1 MIARATRMTRK
12 ARQSFAVQGR
22 QADTEELWP
31 ILALVGVL
39 LLAIAT
45 YFFGLDSLQIPKNG
59 DEFPYAHITR
69 LTADSGH
76 LLPLQSTLDNMR
88 NTKPP
93 MLFWQG
99 VFSTHWAQQ
108 WTLWNLRYPNVLYTL
123 ATALLVGLLG
133 WKCSQ
138 RNMATGLLAAI
149 LWLGFFSTYR
159 YGRPFL
165 TNAGETFWL
174 FLPFFL
180 LLYRGK
186 RAFDSAW
193 GMPLIIGLSV
203 GIGLL
208 YKSFALL
215 LPVGLGLAFWYWR
228 HRHYRPAEFLRRDF
242 YKLILIGLLSLSVF
256 ALWFVFDPDPQSI
269 WQEFVIGENAGKFD
283 PHGPSYLAKMFWG
296 DGSIWVLATGYALNA
311 GLLAIVV
318 LAVMALAVWR
328 LFRRNDLSDDE
339 IYLWWWVLILFL
351 VFCFP
356 SQRSSRYLLEAM
368 PALAVLI
375 ALVWFRLS
383 RWVLFAT
390 TLICTLVI
398 AAIGY
403 LGWLL
408 QHDVGQTIYSATD
421 AVLLVIMLAALALA
435 LLLPRLLPWLTL
447 PAVFA
452 SYIALTGFL
461 SVFDGP
467 MGRYKE
473 STQWQVAGQ
482 TVWVPYNFN
491 AAYEQYRFLLP
502 GTDVRGYRDDAGI
515 PLHILRERYPL
526 LIIQQPLD
534 KPVCSDCRVLG
545 ERLEL
550 RGRQSDAEIKA
561 MLGGE
566 VARHLFLR
574 ELLIDNRGLSKP

>member
-1 MIARATRMTRK
+1 MTRK
-12 ARQSFAVQGR
+12 AATRSVSRLGEAGIDSFWA
-22 QADTEELWP
+22 
-31 ILALVGVL
+31 ILVLVGVFA
-39 LLAIAT
+39 LAVVT
-45 YFFGLDSLQIPKNG
+45 YFFGLDSLHIPKNG

-69 LTADSGH
+69 LTAESGH
-76 LLPLQSTLDNMR
+76 LLPLQSTLENMR

-99 VFSTHWAQQ
+99 VLSTYWGQE
-108 WTLWNLRYPNVLYTL
+108 WTLWHLRYPNVLYTL
-123 ATALLVGLLG
+123 ATAVLVGLLG
-133 WKCSQ
+133 WKCGQ
-138 RNMATGLLAAI
+138 RKIRTGLLAAV
-149 LWLGFFSTYR
+149 LWLAFFSTYR
-159 YGRPFL
+159 FGRPFL
-165 TNAGETFWL
+165 TNAGEIFWL

-180 LLYRGK
+180 LLYQGK
-186 RAFDSAW
+186 KAFDSAW
-193 GMPLIIGLSV
+193 GVPFIMGISI

-228 HRHYRPAEFLRRDF
+228 CRHYRPGEFLKRDV
-242 YKLILIGLLSLSVF
+242 YKLILIALLSLGIF
-256 ALWFVFDPDPQSI
+256 ALWFALDPDPQAI
-269 WQEFVIGENAGKFD
+269 WNEFVIGENAGKFD

-311 GLLAIVV
+311 GLLAVVVIATMV
-318 LAVMALAVWR
+318 LALWR
-328 LFRRNDLSDDE
+328 VFRHNDLSDDE
-339 IYLWWWVLILFL
+339 KYLWWWVLILFA

-368 PALAVLI
+368 PAFAVLI

-383 RWVLFAT
+383 RWILFIT
-390 TLICTLVI
+390 TLICTVAI

-408 QHDVGQTIYSATD
+408 QHDVGQPIYSTTL
-421 AVLLVIMLAALALA
+421 AVVLVIVLATLALT
-435 LLLPRLLPWLTL
+435 LLIPRLLPWLTL

-452 SYIALTGFL
+452 AYLALTGFL
-461 SVFDGP
+461 GVFDGP
-467 MGRYKE
+467 KGRY
-473 STQWQVAGQ
+473 SIATQKQVVGQ

-491 AAYEQYRFLLP
+491 AAYEQYQFLLP
-502 GTDVRGYRDDAGI
+502 GANIRGYRDDAGI

-534 KPVCSDCRVLG
+534 KPACSDCRVLG

-550 RGRQSDAEIKA
+550 RGRQSDDEIKA
-561 MLGGE
+561 MLHGA
-566 VARHLFLR
+566 VAQHLFLR
-574 ELLIDNRGLSKP
+574 ETLIDNRGNPH

>member
-1 MIARATRMTRK
+1 MPSKTRRAPTQRSLSLTGQTRHSLW
-12 ARQSFAVQGR
+12 AILGLCAV
-22 QADTEELWP
+22 
-31 ILALVGVL
+31 LVMAVG
-39 LLAIAT
+39 A

-69 LTADSGH
+69 LTAESGH

-93 MLFWQG
+93 LLFWQG
-99 VFSTHWAQQ
+99 VLSTNWGHAWS
-108 WTLWNLRYPNVLYTL
+108 LWNLRVPNVLYTL

-138 RNMATGLLAAI
+138 RNVVTGLLAAL

-159 YGRPFL
+159 FGRPFL
-165 TNAGETFWL
+165 TNAGEIFWL

-180 LLYRGK
+180 LLFRGK
-186 RAFDSAW
+186 KAFDSSW
-193 GMPLIIGLSV
+193 GTPLVIGLAV

-228 HRHYRPAEFLRRDF
+228 YRHYRPGEFLRRDV
-242 YKLILIGLLSLSVF
+242 YKLMLIALLSLGIF
-256 ALWFVFDPDPQSI
+256 ALWFVLDPDPQAV
-269 WQEFVIGENAGKFD
+269 WNEFVIGENAGKFD

-318 LAVMALAVWR
+318 LATMGLGLWR
-328 LFRRNDLSDDE
+328 LFRHADLSDDE
-339 IYLWWWVLILFL
+339 KFLWWWVLILFV

-383 RWVLFAT
+383 RWALFAT

-398 AAIGY
+398 GAIGY

-408 QHDVGQTIYSATD
+408 QHDVGQPLYTGTE
-421 AVLLVIMLAALALA
+421 AVLVVIMLAALTLS
-435 LLLPRLLPWLTL
+435 LLIPHLLPWLTL
-447 PAVFA
+447 PGVFA
-452 SYIALTGFL
+452 AYLTLTGFL

-467 MGRYKE
+467 LGRYKE
-473 STQWQVAGQ
+473 SVQWQTAGQ

-502 GTDVRGYRDDAGI
+502 GADIRGYRSDAGM

-526 LIIQQPLD
+526 LIVQQPLD
-534 KPVCSDCRVLG
+534 TPVCSDCRILG

-561 MLGGE
+561 MLHGE

-574 ELLIDNRGLSKP
+574 ELLIDNRPKAKP

>member
-1 MIARATRMTRK
+1 MTGSARISTRESLPRW
-12 ARQSFAVQGR
+12 AW
-22 QADTEELWP
+22 LWW
-31 ILALVGVL
+31 LLVI

-69 LTADSGH
+69 LTAESGH
-76 LLPLQSTLDNMR
+76 WLPLQSTLEHMR

-93 MLFWQG
+93 LLFWQG
-99 VFSTHWAQQ
+99 ILSTHWGLD
-108 WTLWNLRYPNVLYTL
+108 WTLWQLRFPNVLYTL
-123 ATALLVGLLG
+123 ATAVLIALLG
-133 WKCSQ
+133 WKIDNHRFS
-138 RNMATGLLAAI
+138 TGLLAAA
-149 LWLGFFSTYR
+149 LWLAFFSTYR
-159 YGRPFL
+159 FGRPFL
-165 TNAGETFWL
+165 TNAGEVFWL

-186 RAFDSAW
+186 RAFDSRGW
-193 GMPLIIGLSV
+193 MPCLIGICI

-215 LPVGLGLAFWYWR
+215 LPVGVGLSFWYWR
-228 HRHYRPAEFLRRDF
+228 QRHYRLGEFLKRDL
-242 YKLILIGLLSLSVF
+242 YKLILIALIALGIF
-256 ALWFVFDPDPQSI
+256 ALWFALDPNPQAI
-269 WQEFVIGENAGKFD
+269 WDEFVVGENAGKFD

-296 DGSIWVLATGYALNA
+296 DGSIWVLATGYAVNA
-311 GLLAIVV
+311 GLLALVV
-318 LAVMALAVWR
+318 FATILLAL
-328 LFRRNDLSDDE
+328 RRATQRDLGEDE
-339 IYLWWWVLILFL
+339 RALWWWVLILFL
-351 VFCFP
+351 VFCLP

-368 PALAVLI
+368 PALAILI
-375 ALVWFRLS
+375 ALVWFKLS
-383 RWVLFAT
+383 RWILFAT
-390 TLICTLVI
+390 TLICTLAI

-408 QHDVGQTIYSATD
+408 QHDVGQALYSGTE
-421 AVLLVIMLAALALA
+421 AVLVVIVLAALTLS
-435 LLLPRLLPWLTL
+435 LLIPRLLPWLTL
-447 PAVFA
+447 PGVFA
-452 SYIALTGFL
+452 AYLTLTGFL

-473 STQWQVAGQ
+473 SVQWQLAGQ

-502 GTDVRGYRDDAGI
+502 GADIQGYRDDTGT
-515 PLHILRERYPL
+515 PLNLLRQHYPL

-534 KPVCSDCRVLG
+534 APICTDCKILG

-550 RGRQSDAEIKA
+550 RGRQSDEEIKS
-561 MLGGE
+561 MLRGE

-574 ELLIDNRGLSKP
+574 ELLIDNRQTVQQN

>member
-1 MIARATRMTRK
+1 MAVNPIRMTRK
-12 ARQSFAVQGR
+12 ATRLSASRSRESG
-22 QADTEELWP
+22 ADTFWT
-31 ILALVGVL
+31 ILGLIAVVVLAVG
-39 LLAIAT
+39 T
-45 YFFGLDSLQIPKNG
+45 YFFGLDSLHIPKNG

-69 LTADSGH
+69 LTAESGH
-76 LLPLQSTLDNMR
+76 LLPLQSTLENMR

-99 VFSTHWAQQ
+99 VLSTHWGQD
-108 WTLWNLRYPNVLYTL
+108 WTLWQLRYPNVLYTL
-123 ATALLVGLLG
+123 ATAILVGLLG
-133 WKCSQ
+133 WKCGQ
-138 RNMATGLLAAI
+138 RRVTTGLLAAA
-149 LWLGFFSTYR
+149 LWLAFFSTYR
-159 YGRPFL
+159 FGRPFL
-165 TNAGETFWL
+165 TNAGEIFWL

-180 LLYRGK
+180 LLYQGK
-186 RAFDSAW
+186 KAFDSAW
-193 GMPLIIGLSV
+193 GIPFIIGASI

-228 HRHYRPAEFLRRDF
+228 SRHYRPGEFLKRDV
-242 YKLILIGLLSLSVF
+242 YKLILMALLSLGIF
-256 ALWFVFDPDPQSI
+256 ALWFALDPDPQAI
-269 WQEFVIGENAGKFD
+269 WNEFVIGENAGKFD
-283 PHGPSYLAKMFWG
+283 PHGPSYLSKMFWG

-311 GLLAIVV
+311 GLLAVV
-318 LAVMALAVWR
+318 VIATMVFALWR
-328 LFRRNDLSDDE
+328 VFRHKDLSDDE
-339 IYLWWWVLILFL
+339 KYLWWWVLILFV

-383 RWVLFAT
+383 RWILFVT
-390 TLICTLVI
+390 TLICTI
-398 AAIGY
+398 AIGAIGY

-408 QHDVGQTIYSATD
+408 QHDVGQPIYSATL
-421 AVLLVIMLAALALA
+421 AVVWVIVLATLTLSLLI
-435 LLLPRLLPWLTL
+435 PRLLPWLTL

-452 SYIALTGFL
+452 AYLTLTSFL
-461 SVFDGP
+461 GVFDGP
-467 MGRYKE
+467 KGRYTQ
-473 STQWQVAGQ
+473 STQKQVAGQ

-502 GTDVRGYRDDAGI
+502 GTNIRGYRDDAGI

-534 KPVCSDCRVLG
+534 QPVCADCRILG

-550 RGRQSDAEIKA
+550 RGRQSDEEIKA
-561 MLGGE
+561 MLRGE

-574 ELLIDNRGLSKP
+574 EFLIDNRPVAH

>member
-1 MIARATRMTRK
+1 MSRPSKTPVKRSAQLPLAPHSPLVKPWMIMWGLAMLVL
-12 ARQSFAVQGR
+12 AVF
-22 QADTEELWP
+22 
-31 ILALVGVL
+31 
-39 LLAIAT
+39 T
-45 YFFGLDSLQIPKNG
+45 YFFGLEGLHIPKNG

-76 LLPLQSTLDNMR
+76 WLPLQSTLDNMR

-99 VFSTHWAQQ
+99 ILSTGWGHD
-108 WTLWNLRYPNVLYTL
+108 WTLWQLRYPNVLYTF

-133 WKCSQ
+133 WKISQ
-138 RNMATGLLAAI
+138 RNILTGILAA
-149 LWLGFFSTYR
+149 LVWLAFFSSYR
-159 YGRPFL
+159 FGRPFL
-165 TNAGETFWL
+165 TNAGEVFWL
-174 FLPFFL
+174 FMPFFVL
-180 LLYRGK
+180 LMGGRK
-186 RAFDSAW
+186 SFESHWAIPCFIA
-193 GMPLIIGLSV
+193 ISV

-215 LPVGLGLAFWYWR
+215 LPIGLGLAFWYLR
-228 HRHYRPAEFLRRDF
+228 YRHYRIGEFLRRDLA
-242 YKLILIGLLSLSVF
+242 KLILIALLSLTIF
-256 ALWFVFDPDPQSI
+256 GLWFIFDPDPKSV

-283 PHGPSYLAKMFWG
+283 PHGPSYLSKMFWG
-296 DGSIWVLATGYALNA
+296 DGSIWTLLPGYGINA
-311 GLLAIVV
+311 GLLALVV
-318 LAVMALAVWR
+318 FGVMALTLWR
-328 LFRRNDLSDDE
+328 LFRHRDLSDE
-339 IYLWWWVLILFL
+339 EKFLWWWVLILFL

-383 RWVLFAT
+383 RWLLFAT

-398 AAIGY
+398 SAISY
-403 LGWLL
+403 LAWLL
-408 QHDVGQTIYSATD
+408 QHDTAQSLYTATEGVLVIIIL
-421 AVLLVIMLAALALA
+421 AVLLLA
-435 LLLPRLLPWLTL
+435 LLIPRLLAWVTL

-452 SYIALTGFL
+452 AYITLTGFI

-467 MGRYKE
+467 MGRYKTE
-473 STQWQVAGQ
+473 TQWQLAGQ

-502 GTDVRGYRDDAGI
+502 GADVRGYRSDGNI
-515 PLHILRERYPL
+515 PLHLLRQQYPV
-526 LIIQQPLD
+526 LIVQQPLD
-534 KPVCSDCRVLG
+534 APICTDCKILG

-550 RGRQSDAEIKA
+550 KGRQSDEEIKA
-561 MLGGE
+561 MLKGE

-574 ELLIDNRGLSKP
+574 ELLIDNRAPTQ

>member
-1 MIARATRMTRK
+1 MTRK
-12 ARQSFAVQGR
+12 AVRSHTMRISADSQS
-22 QADTEELWP
+22 LWA
-31 ILALVGVL
+31 IITLVAVL
-39 LLAIAT
+39 LLAIAS

-99 VFSTHWAQQ
+99 VLSTHWGHE

-123 ATALLVGLLG
+123 ATALLIGLLG

-138 RNMATGLLAAI
+138 RNVVAGLLAAI

-159 YGRPFL
+159 FGRPFL
-165 TNAGETFWL
+165 TNAGEIFWL

-186 RAFDSAW
+186 HGFDSPW
-193 GMPLIIGLSV
+193 GMPLLIGIST

-228 HRHYRPAEFLRRDF
+228 YRHYRPGEFLRRDA
-242 YKLILIGLLSLSVF
+242 YKLILIALVSLGIF
-256 ALWFVFDPDPQSI
+256 ALWLLLDPDPQSI
-269 WQEFVIGENAGKFD
+269 WNEFVIGENAGKFD
-283 PHGPSYLAKMFWG
+283 PHGSSYLSKMFWG

-311 GLLAIVV
+311 GLLALIV
-318 LAVMALAVWR
+318 LATMGDALWR
-328 LFRRNDLSDDE
+328 LIRLRDFSDDE
-339 IYLWWWVLILFL
+339 KYLWWWVLILFV

-375 ALVWFRLS
+375 ALVWFRLN

-390 TLICTLVI
+390 TLICTIAI

-408 QHDVGQTIYSATD
+408 QHDVGRPVYSATE
-421 AVLLVIMLAALALA
+421 AILLVIILAALMLS

-447 PAVFA
+447 PGIFA
-452 SYIALTGFL
+452 AYLTLTGFL

-473 STQWQVAGQ
+473 NVQRQVAGQ

-502 GTDVRGYRDDAGI
+502 GADIRGYRDDAGI

-534 KPVCSDCRVLG
+534 TPVCTDCRILG

-550 RGRQSDAEIKA
+550 RGRQNDTEIKA
-561 MLGGE
+561 MLHGE
-566 VARHLFLR
+566 VARHLFMR
-574 ELLIDNRGLSKP
+574 EILIDNRPAAKNRD

>member
-1 MIARATRMTRK
+1 MSRSSKIPVRGSA
-12 ARQSFAVQGR
+12 Q
-22 QADTEELWP
+22 
-31 ILALVGVL
+31 LALAPHRQTLKPWMLIWG
-39 LLAIAT
+39 LAMLALAVFT
-45 YFFGLDSLQIPKNG
+45 YVFGLEGLHIPKNG

-76 LLPLQSTLDNMR
+76 WLPLQSTLDNMR

-99 VFSTHWAQQ
+99 ILSTNWGHD
-108 WTLWNLRYPNVLYTL
+108 WTLWQLRYPNVLYTF
-123 ATALLVGLLG
+123 ATALLVGVLG
-133 WKCSQ
+133 WKVSQ
-138 RNMATGLLAAI
+138 RNILTGILAA
-149 LWLGFFSTYR
+149 LVWLAFFSTYR
-159 YGRPFL
+159 FGRPFL
-165 TNAGETFWL
+165 TNAGEVFWL
-174 FLPFFL
+174 FMPFFML
-180 LLYRGK
+180 LMGGRK
-186 RAFDSAW
+186 SFESHW
-193 GMPLIIGLSV
+193 GVPCFIAISV

-215 LPVGLGLAFWYWR
+215 LPIGLGLAFWYLR
-228 HRHYRPAEFLRRDF
+228 YRQYRIGEFLRRDLA
-242 YKLILIGLLSLSVF
+242 KLILIALLSLAIF
-256 ALWFVFDPDPQSI
+256 GLWFVFDPDPKSV

-296 DGSIWVLATGYALNA
+296 DGSIWTLLPGYGINA
-311 GLLAIVV
+311 GLLALVV
-318 LAVMALAVWR
+318 FGVMALTLWR
-328 LFRRNDLSDDE
+328 LLRHRDLSDDE
-339 IYLWWWVLILFL
+339 KFLWWWVLILFL

-383 RWVLFAT
+383 RWLLFAT

-398 AAIGY
+398 SAISY
-403 LGWLL
+403 LAWLL
-408 QHDVGQTIYSATD
+408 QHDTAQPLYTPTEGVLVIIIL
-421 AVLLVIMLAALALA
+421 AVLMLA
-435 LLLPRLLPWLTL
+435 LLIPRLLAWVTL

-452 SYIALTGFL
+452 SYLTLTGFI

-467 MGRYKE
+467 MGRYKTE
-473 STQWQVAGQ
+473 TQWQLAGQ

-502 GTDVRGYRDDAGI
+502 GADIRGYRSDGNI
-515 PLHILRERYPL
+515 PVHLLRQQYPV
-526 LIIQQPLD
+526 LIVQQPLD
-534 KPVCSDCRVLG
+534 SPICTDCKILG

-550 RGRQSDAEIKA
+550 KGRQTDEEIKA
-561 MLGGE
+561 MLKGE

-574 ELLIDNRGLSKP
+574 ELLIDNRAPTQ

>member
-1 MIARATRMTRK
+1 MTRK
-12 ARQSFAVQGR
+12 LNRPRTADHHDPGR
-22 QADTEELWP
+22 PSLWA
-31 ILALVGVL
+31 IVMLSVVL
-39 LLAIAT
+39 LLAIAS

-93 MLFWQG
+93 LLFWQG
-99 VFSTHWAQQ
+99 IFSTHWGHE

-123 ATALLVGLLG
+123 ATAVLVGLLG

-138 RNMATGLLAAI
+138 RHVVTGLLAAI

-165 TNAGETFWL
+165 TNAGEIFWL

-180 LLYRGK
+180 LLFRGK
-186 RAFDSAW
+186 KSFDSPWAI
-193 GMPLIIGLSV
+193 PLLIGISV
-203 GIGLL
+203 GLGLL

-228 HRHYRPAEFLRRDF
+228 YRHYRPAEFLRRDV
-242 YKLILIGLLSLSVF
+242 YKLLLIALLSLGIF
-256 ALWFVFDPDPQSI
+256 ALWFALDPDPQSI
-269 WQEFVIGENAGKFD
+269 WNEFVIGENAGKFD
-283 PHGPSYLAKMFWG
+283 PHGASYLSKMFWG
-296 DGSIWVLATGYALNA
+296 NGSIWVLATGYALNA
-311 GLLAIVV
+311 GLLAIIVFATMG
-318 LAVMALAVWR
+318 LALWR
-328 LFRRNDLSDDE
+328 AFRHGDLSDDE
-339 IYLWWWVLILFL
+339 KFLWWWVLILFV

-375 ALVWFRLS
+375 ALVWFRLN
-383 RWVLFAT
+383 RWVLFTT
-390 TLICTLVI
+390 TLICTLTI
-398 AAIGY
+398 AAVGY

-408 QHDVGQTIYSATD
+408 QHDVGHPVYSATD
-421 AVLLVIMLAALALA
+421 AVLLVIILAALTLA

-452 SYIALTGFL
+452 AYLTLTGFL

-473 STQWQVAGQ
+473 NIQWRMVGQ

-502 GTDVRGYRDDAGI
+502 GADIRGYRDDAGI

-526 LIIQQPLD
+526 LILQQPLD
-534 KPVCSDCRVLG
+534 APTCTDCRILG

-561 MLGGE
+561 MLQGD

-574 ELLIDNRGLSKP
+574 ELLIDNRPKTAP

>member
-1 MIARATRMTRK
+1 MTRK
-12 ARQSFAVQGR
+12 HTRSLTAQTRHGG
-22 QADTEELWP
+22 TEPLWP
-31 ILALVGVL
+31 ILVLSAALV
-39 LLAIAT
+39 LAIVA
-45 YFFGLDSLQIPKNG
+45 YFFGLESLQIPKNG

-99 VFSTHWAQQ
+99 VFSTHWGHE

-123 ATALLVGLLG
+123 ATAVLVGLLG
-133 WKCSQ
+133 WKCDQ
-138 RNMATGLLAAI
+138 RKISTGLLAAT
-149 LWLGFFSTYR
+149 LWLAFFSTYR

-165 TNAGETFWL
+165 TNAGEIFWL

-180 LLYRGK
+180 LLFRGK
-186 RAFDSAW
+186 RSFDSAW
-193 GMPLIIGLSV
+193 GVPLIIGLSV

-228 HRHYRPAEFLRRDF
+228 HRHYHPGEFLRRDV
-242 YKLILIGLLSLSVF
+242 YKLILIALLSLGIF
-256 ALWFVFDPDPQSI
+256 ALWFVLDPDPKSV
-269 WQEFVIGENAGKFD
+269 WNEFVIGENAGKFD

-311 GLLAIVV
+311 GLLAVVV
-318 LAVMALAVWR
+318 LAVMGLALWR
-328 LFRRNDLSDDE
+328 LFRRNDLGDDE
-339 IYLWWWVLILFL
+339 KFLWWWLLILFV

-383 RWVLFAT
+383 RWVLFIT
-390 TLICTLVI
+390 TLICTIVI

-408 QHDVGQTIYSATD
+408 QHDVGQTVFSTTD
-421 AVLLVIMLAALALA
+421 TVLLVIILAALLLS

-452 SYIALTGFL
+452 AYLTLTGFL
-461 SVFDGP
+461 GVFDGP

-473 STQWQVAGQ
+473 STLWEVAGQ
-482 TVWVPYNFN
+482 RVWVPYNFN

-502 GTDVRGYRDDAGI
+502 GADIRGYRDDAGI
-515 PLHILRERYPL
+515 PLTILRERYPL

-534 KPVCSDCRVLG
+534 KLVCSNCRILG

-550 RGRQSDAEIKA
+550 RGRQSDAEIRA
-561 MLGGE
+561 MLQGD

-574 ELLIDNRGLSKP
+574 EVLIDNRAPEKP

>member
-1 MIARATRMTRK
+1 MTRK
-12 ARQSFAVQGR
+12 SSATNSRQPRLKLEQRSASLSSSP
-22 QADTEELWP
+22 AAILWG
-31 ILALVGVL
+31 IAVL
-39 LLAIAT
+39 LLAIGT

-59 DEFPYAHITR
+59 DEFPYAHIAR

-76 LLPLQSTLDNMR
+76 WLPLQSTLDNMR

-99 VFSTHWAQQ
+99 ILSTHWGQD
-108 WTLWNLRYPNVLYTL
+108 WTLWQLRYPNVLYTL

-133 WKCSQ
+133 WKISGKHI
-138 RNMATGLLAAI
+138 ATGLIAAI
-149 LWLGFFSTYR
+149 TWLAFFSTYR
-159 YGRPFL
+159 FGRPFL
-165 TNAGETFWL
+165 TNAGEVFWL
-174 FLPFFL
+174 FMPFFIL
-180 LLYRGK
+180 LFGGK
-186 RAFDSAW
+186 QSFESSW
-193 GMPLIIGLSV
+193 KVPLSMGIAI

-215 LPVGLGLAFWYWR
+215 LPVGVGLAFWYLR
-228 HRHYRPAEFLRRDF
+228 YRHYRPWEFFKRDT
-242 YKLILIGLLSLSVF
+242 YKLILIALLSLGIF
-256 ALWFVFDPDPQSI
+256 ALWFVFDPDPQSV
-269 WQEFVIGENAGKFD
+269 WNEFVIGENAGKFD
-283 PHGPSYLAKMFWG
+283 PHGPSYLSKMFWG
-296 DGSIWVLATGYALNA
+296 DGSIWTLIPGYGINA

-318 LAVMALAVWR
+318 FGTMGLAIWR
-328 LFRRNDLSDDE
+328 LFRHNDLSNDE
-339 IYLWWWVLILFL
+339 KYLWWWVLILFV

-375 ALVWFRLS
+375 ALVWHRLN
-383 RWVLFAT
+383 RWLLFAT
-390 TLICTLVI
+390 TLICTIAI

-408 QHDVGQTIYSATD
+408 QKDVGQTLYSGTEG
-421 AVLLVIMLAALALA
+421 VLLVIVLCALVLS
-435 LLLPRLLPWLTL
+435 LLIPRLLAWVTL

-452 SYIALTGFL
+452 AYLSLTGFL

-473 STQWQVAGQ
+473 SAQWTVAGQ

-502 GTDVRGYRDDAGI
+502 GANIQGYRSDTDT
-515 PLHILRERYPL
+515 PLHLLREHYPL
-526 LIIQQPLD
+526 LIVQQPLD
-534 KPVCSDCRVLG
+534 VPICTDCKILG

-550 RGRQSDAEIKA
+550 KGRQSDEEIKA
-561 MLGGE
+561 MLKGE
-566 VARHLFLR
+566 VAKHLFLR
-574 ELLIDNRGLSKP
+574 ELLIDNRKP

>member
-1 MIARATRMTRK
+1 MMRK
-12 ARQSFAVQGR
+12 SSRSVASQSR
-22 QADTEELWP
+22 QAGTDSLWS
-31 ILALVGVL
+31 ILLLCAAL
-39 LLAIAT
+39 LLAIVA

-99 VFSTHWAQQ
+99 VLSSHWGHE

-123 ATALLVGLLG
+123 ATAVLVGLLG
-133 WKCSQ
+133 WKCAQ
-138 RNMATGLLAAI
+138 RHITTGLLAAT
-149 LWLGFFSTYR
+149 LWLAFFSTYR

-165 TNAGETFWL
+165 TNAGEIFWL

-180 LLYRGK
+180 LLFRGK
-186 RAFDSAW
+186 KAFESAW
-193 GMPLIIGLSV
+193 GVPLIIGLSV

-228 HRHYRPAEFLRRDF
+228 HRHYRPGEFLRRDV
-242 YKLILIGLLSLSVF
+242 YKLLLIALVSLGIF
-256 ALWFVFDPDPQSI
+256 ALWFALDPDPQAI
-269 WQEFVIGENAGKFD
+269 WNEFVIGENAGKFD
-283 PHGPSYLAKMFWG
+283 PHGPSYLAKMLWG

-311 GLLAIVV
+311 GLLAVVV
-318 LAVMALAVWR
+318 LAVMGMALWR

-339 IYLWWWVLILFL
+339 KFLWWWVLILFV

-383 RWVLFAT
+383 RWVLFVT
-390 TLICTLVI
+390 TLLCTIVVVT
-398 AAIGY
+398 IGY
-403 LGWLL
+403 LSWLL
-408 QHDVGQTIYSATD
+408 QHDVGHAVYSATD
-421 AVLLVIMLAALALA
+421 AVLLVIILATLLLT

-452 SYIALTGFL
+452 AYLTLTGFL
-461 SVFDGP
+461 GVFDGP
-467 MGRYKE
+467 MGRYKA

-502 GTDVRGYRDDAGI
+502 GSDIRGYRDDAGI

-534 KPVCSDCRVLG
+534 KPLCSDCRILG

-550 RGRQSDAEIKA
+550 RGRQSVTEIRA
-561 MLGGE
+561 MLQGE

-574 ELLIDNRGLSKP
+574 EVLIDNRVLQKP